1 MNICFW
7 FLMIFGNGFLI
18 TFYCLEHSQRMNIT
32 DEFVYSKYGSL
43 SYIIPRLFLNK
54 QHILFEYLN
63 QFYLFKNNRGII

>member
-32 DEFVYSKYGSL
+32 DEFVYSQYGSL

-54 QHILFEYLN
+54 
-63 QFYLFKNNRGII
+63 